1 MKKQLSVLTAA
12 LIALSTCSGLTGKS
26 VLAED
31 VYYSVPVQNA
41 GLEESG
47 GADTLPGFTDETIY
61 TTGYTDV
68 TFDKSAYSFVEIT
81 DAQAHTGCKSLRV
94 FDGTHYGSAR
104 ALTNAIP
111 ITIASDVQYT
121 ASFWAKVPTTPVKNP
136 RGAAQNV
143 TKLKVR
149 FKGYHA
155 NGSIRTDAIGTAVNV
170 AASADGWQ
178 QYEIPAFTPS
188 KTTSYIKLEFY
199 SDTGD
204 YVDAYI
210 DDIEVKKV
218 NVEYTNSASETP
230 KTYNRVSFNNADFE
244 AAVNSSWSLVSPAE
258 PTDANKIEFVSGKG
272 FSESKGMH
280 FINTASGATT
290 AVSEYYT
297 ASAGDTFRGSF
308 KVYLDTASITTT
320 TSEAMYARLHFYNSS
335 KVSVSPTTYLYKKV
349 FKDDANARWISLW
362 FDEVTAPANTA
373 FVRVEFWC
381 LSGSRA
387 DAYIDDVVLYSTGTC
402 EAEPIPATYTDIEV
416 PNPGFENGIESWEL
430 YSDYALDE
438 TVNYEIA
445 EDIVNS
451 GSKSL
456 RIYDGNKED
465 GDVLLAS
472 PRYKVQ
478 QEGTYKASA
487 YIYNVKNDTS
497 GSRALL
503 YVDEFDGGG
512 NLVKSTYTGSG
523 SVAGDYVYNTWKQY
537 SCEITVQPE
546 TRYIRI
552 IVGCS
557 KAWNSLSTYFD
568 DITLSVMDENEIL
581 RVGDASVNAENGVIT
596 ASLPIVNTKMTAAQ
610 FAFITAAYD
619 ASGRLVE
626 ISTADNAAT
635 PAEST
640 VLTNTIGQTE
650 SMSYVTNFVW
660 SGSIGNMQPY
670 YLAEKTELK

>member
-1 MKKQLSVLTAA
+1 MKKHLSVLTAA

-111 ITIASDVQYT
+111 ITKATGVQYT
-121 ASFWAKVPTTPVKNP
+121 ASFWANVPTTPVNNP

-149 FKGYHA
+149 FKCYHA
-155 NGSIRTDAIGTAVNV
+155 NGAIRTTIGTAVNV
-170 AASADGWQ
+170 AASANGWQ
-178 QYEIPAFTPS
+178 QYEVPAFIPS
-188 KTTSYIKLEFY
+188 NDASYIKLEFY
-199 SDTGD
+199 SDTAD

-210 DDIEVKKV
+210 DDIEIKKV

-230 KTYNRVSFNNADFE
+230 KTYNRVSLNNADFE
-244 AAVNSSWSLVSPAE
+244 NAVNSSWSLVSPTE
-258 PTDANKIEFVSGKG
+258 PTDANKIEFVSDKG
-272 FSESKGMH
+272 FNASKSMH
-280 FINTASGATT
+280 FINTASGATK

-308 KVYLDTASITTT
+308 KAYLDTASITNT
-320 TSEAMYARLHFYNSS
+320 TSEAMYAKLSFYNSS
-335 KVSVSPTTYLYKKV
+335 KTLLSTASTDLYKKV

-362 FDEVTAPANTA
+362 FDEKTAPANTA
-373 FVRVEFWC
+373 FVRVEFYC
-381 LSGSRA
+381 LAASRA

-472 PRYKVQ
+472 PRLQ
-478 QEGTYKASA
+478 
-487 YIYNVKNDTS
+487 
-497 GSRALL
+497 
-503 YVDEFDGGG
+503 
-512 NLVKSTYTGSG
+512 
-523 SVAGDYVYNTWKQY
+523 
-537 SCEITVQPE
+537 
-546 TRYIRI
+546 
-552 IVGCS
+552 
-557 KAWNSLSTYFD
+557 
-568 DITLSVMDENEIL
+568 
-581 RVGDASVNAENGVIT
+581 
-596 ASLPIVNTKMTAAQ
+596 
-610 FAFITAAYD
+610 
-619 ASGRLVE
+619 
-626 ISTADNAAT
+626 
-635 PAEST
+635 
-640 VLTNTIGQTE
+640 
-650 SMSYVTNFVW
+650 
-660 SGSIGNMQPY
+660 
-670 YLAEKTELK
+670 